1 MKNNKKF
8 WILFAIIIALSV
20 GTQLVAQDSTET
32 KDCCVVPPIKNKKET
47 TGKKVV
53 KAIQDWD
60 FRKYEAAHRRAHAKM
75 DNNPQ
80 RYRRAQMVRQHRTK
94 QWIKNLV
101 IGGVAFYIGYE
112 VGKDE
117 MINKKKDKPMIWRD
131 K

>member
-1 MKNNKKF
+1 MKK
-8 WILFAIIIALSV
+8 ILLLLAFTLPL
-20 GTQLVAQDSTET
+20 TAQQTET
-32 KDCCVVPPIKNKKET
+32 DKEIT
-47 TGKKVV
+47 KQEQREKRSDIVRTM
-53 KAIQDWD
+53 QDWD
-60 FRKYEAAHRRAHAKM
+60 FRKYEAAHSRAHAKM

-80 RYRRAQMVRQHRTK
+80 RYKRAQMVRQHRTK